1 MIVDIKKK
9 NTHLK
14 KKKSSGLE
22 CLFDPAVE
30 HYPADSR
37 N

>member
-1 MIVDIKKK
+1 MVDIFKEYI
-9 NTHLK
+9 LQK
-14 KKKSSGLE
+14 KKKESSGLE

-30 HYPADSR
+30 HYPTDSR